1 MTFERRYL
9 NIVFVFKVYVTDGRK
24 NDSARVNVSVLNIN
38 DWDPRFKYPQ
48 YEFYVPQKD
57 KKVGHVVGKLEVH
70 DGDEGD
76 SVTLELKGSFARV
89 FTINKKGQLIIQ
101 DLRYTEVLM
110 LLYHHIIFL

>member
-1 MTFERRYL
+1 M
-9 NIVFVFKVYVTDGRK
+9 
-24 NDSARVNVSVLNIN
+24 LNIN

-48 YEFYVPQKD
+48 YEFYVPEKD
-57 KKVGHVVGKLEVH
+57 KKVGHIVGKLEVH

-101 DLRYTEVLM
+101 DLRYATICFLLILLENVIVRHIF
-110 LLYHHIIFL
+110 LLYILSKYSFYCTAI

>member
-1 MTFERRYL
+1 MEGL
-9 NIVFVFKVYVTDGRK
+9 NVVFIFKVYVTDGRK

-57 KKVGHVVGKLEVH
+57 KKVGHIVGKLEVH

-101 DLRYTEVLM
+101 DLRYTAILS
-110 LLYHHIIFL
+110 LCYTQI

>member
-1 MTFERRYL
+1 M
-9 NIVFVFKVYVTDGRK
+9 
-24 NDSARVNVSVLNIN
+24 LNIN

-48 YEFYVPQKD
+48 YEFYVPEKD
-57 KKVGHVVGKLEVH
+57 KKVGHIVGKLEVH

-101 DLRYTEVLM
+101 DLRYATIYLLLILLENKIRVSEVYFQRNI
-110 LLYHHIIFL
+110 LLIV

>member
-1 MTFERRYL
+1 M
-9 NIVFVFKVYVTDGRK
+9 
-24 NDSARVNVSVLNIN
+24 LNIN

-48 YEFYVPQKD
+48 YEFYVPEKD
-57 KKVGHVVGKLEVH
+57 KKVGHIVGKLEVH

-101 DLRYTEVLM
+101 DLRYATIYF
-110 LLYHHIIFL
+110 LLILLENVISFRSIFYRNILSIVQLFE